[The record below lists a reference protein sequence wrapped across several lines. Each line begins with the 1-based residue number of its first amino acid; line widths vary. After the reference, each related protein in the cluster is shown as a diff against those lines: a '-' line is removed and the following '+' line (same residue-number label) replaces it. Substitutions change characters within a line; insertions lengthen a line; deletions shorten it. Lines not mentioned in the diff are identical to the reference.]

1 MFEHRF
7 RYRFMTDDF
16 SGSLIS
22 HNAILKGIKCVS
34 IGHVHCAC
42 VWTIKLMVCK
52 HNSNRFIDVML
63 QCSFIICFLFGMK
76 ITLFWAKNNKSSNGR
91 TSKPSTILLFSH
103 SKWITAQI
111 IGTILEFIFKHCR
124 RTKIRFILRAEVVG
138 FIYDEPYKI
147 IVFWGDCS

>member
-63 QCSFIICFLFGMK
+63 QCSSIIYFLFGME
-76 ITLFWAKNNKSSNGR
+76 ITLFGLKIINHQMVARQNHQLFYCSAIRNELRHKSSARYLN
-91 TSKPSTILLFSH
+91 LFSNIVEEQRFT
-103 SKWITAQI
+103 SFTWSWSRRFY
-111 IGTILEFIFKHCR
+111 LR
-124 RTKIRFILRAEVVG
+124 RTL
-138 FIYDEPYKI
+138 
-147 IVFWGDCS
+147 